1 MGSTVILVGNQNALS
16 PQIFKNNDSPLTDRT
31 GGLWRL
37 ASSFLISFSTASQ
50 NPTSDAASQ
59 NPTSDAAS
67 PSSASKK
74 PKRKKKKKNLF
85 EVAQFLPNWGLGY
98 RMAKTHWVGVSYQIT
113 KINIYKEYGQSGNE
127 YEEYEDDEDGEEY
140 DSKVFHRHYICMLQI
155 FSLIEILHLITPFF
169 SI

>member
-16 PQIFKNNDSPLTDRT
+16 PQIFKNTDSPLTDRT

-50 NPTSDAASQ
+50 NPTSA
-59 NPTSDAAS
+59 AAS

-85 EVAQFLPNWGLGY
+85 EVAQFLPN
-98 RMAKTHWVGVSYQIT
+98 
-113 KINIYKEYGQSGNE
+113 
-127 YEEYEDDEDGEEY
+127 
-140 DSKVFHRHYICMLQI
+140 
-155 FSLIEILHLITPFF
+155 
-169 SI
+169 